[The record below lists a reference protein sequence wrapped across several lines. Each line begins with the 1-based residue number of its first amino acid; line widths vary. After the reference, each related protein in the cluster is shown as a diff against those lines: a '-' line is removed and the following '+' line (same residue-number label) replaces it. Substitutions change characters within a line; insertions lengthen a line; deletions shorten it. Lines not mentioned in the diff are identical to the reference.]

1 MDATW
6 QARWDVHEKQDQKA
20 AAAFEARERAEE
32 QRRQLSVNK
41 VMEDADKKI
50 EQVRSDASAAADQRV
65 RDAAAKYVDRVAAA
79 DAGRDSCTA
88 AASQAAAQHARVL
101 ALAELLGEVDRL
113 AGVYAEAA
121 DESRVRGAGLRSCI
135 RVASHR

>member
-1 MDATW
+1 
-6 QARWDVHEKQDQKA
+6 
-20 AAAFEARERAEE
+20 
-32 QRRQLSVNK
+32 
-41 VMEDADKKI
+41 MEDADKKI